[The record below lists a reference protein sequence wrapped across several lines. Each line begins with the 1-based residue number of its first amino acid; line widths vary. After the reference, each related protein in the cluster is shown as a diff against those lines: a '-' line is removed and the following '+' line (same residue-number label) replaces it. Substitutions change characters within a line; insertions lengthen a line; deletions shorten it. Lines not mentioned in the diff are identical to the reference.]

1 MLKFS
6 GQLLTAGALVA
17 ACVLLTPSMSAA
29 QAGQP
34 GGAAPAGTPILATP
48 ADYVIGPGDI
58 LEVRFWRDPDM
69 TSTVTVRP
77 DGRVSLPL
85 LNDIQAAG
93 LAVEAFR
100 NIVHSA
106 AAKGVF
112 KGPDLTPPVS
122 VIVKEIH
129 SRQVFITGS
138 VANPG
143 TFPLGN
149 RLNVLQLIALAGGL
163 GEYADKS
170 KISVIR
176 QEGSRQVQFKFNHDE
191 IAKGRNLEQNIEL
204 RPGDT
209 VLVP

>member
-1 MLKFS
+1 MMLKFS
-6 GQLLTAGALVA
+6 GQLLTAGALVS
-17 ACVLLTPSMSAA
+17 ACVLLTPSTSSA
-29 QAGQP
+29 QASQP
-34 GGAAPAGTPILATP
+34 GGPAPGATPTLVTP

-69 TSTVTVRP
+69 TSTVVVRP

-100 NIVHSA
+100 ASVQAN
-106 AAKGVF
+106 AAKNVF
-112 KGPDLTPPVS
+112 LTEPTVG

-129 SRQVFITGS
+129 SRQVFITGN

-163 GEYADKS
+163 GEYADKG

-176 QEGSRQVQFKFNHDE
+176 QEGSRQVQFKFNHDD
-191 IAKGRNLEQNIEL
+191 IARGRNLDQNIEL